1 MPATFTSP
9 SWGSGAKPQHRAAPE
24 QLAIAPAPTI
34 VVTPTPPP
42 IVGRPVVTPPSPA
55 IAPPVSAPPVIAPV
69 PVPGSPSKWAAFDK
83 LGLDKIEPKKLSKY
97 VVTMYRLLGFLI
109 LTIIVIVLIGYITTT
124 AFFYMSDSWIV
135 PAAVSPTDD
144 KVMALQTQLAER
156 QNHRDQ
162 TASELEQAEHTI
174 IVQEA
179 FQRELT
185 RGIKS
190 DLEARRAAFERM
202 HALANAAASTRV
214 QIRRSNTAYAS
225 ESQRRMSQEFAAGL
239 IDRNAML
246 VGKFQLAQ
254 ISSSNLS
261 LVERQSEYETR
272 AADLEAQTRSLEA
285 LLADKPSG
293 DAMTYDVLK
302 IKQEYELS
310 KLETDKAIENRDTL
324 KTSLARE
331 DKLLATLVQ
340 SSYLR
345 AMTDHAQV
353 AFVPY
358 DNLHVV
364 KKGSKLFGCK
374 LGMVFCHQVGTVLE
388 ILPGEVQFK
397 HPHRDRMLRGQMVEL
412 QLEDGADATDE
423 VLFVGGAPLLF

>member
-1 MPATFTSP
+1 M
-9 SWGSGAKPQHRAAPE
+9 
-24 QLAIAPAPTI
+24 
-34 VVTPTPPP
+34 
-42 IVGRPVVTPPSPA
+42 
-55 IAPPVSAPPVIAPV
+55 
-69 PVPGSPSKWAAFDK
+69 
-83 LGLDKIEPKKLSKY
+83 
-97 VVTMYRLLGFLI
+97 
-109 LTIIVIVLIGYITTT
+109 
-124 AFFYMSDSWIV
+124 
-135 PAAVSPTDD
+135 
-144 KVMALQTQLAER
+144 
-156 QNHRDQ
+156 
-162 TASELEQAEHTI
+162 
-174 IVQEA
+174 
-179 FQRELT
+179 
-185 RGIKS
+185 
-190 DLEARRAAFERM
+190 
-202 HALANAAASTRV
+202 
-214 QIRRSNTAYAS
+214 QIRKSNNAYAS
-225 ESQRRMSQEFAAGL
+225 ESQRRMTQEFAAGL
-239 IDRNAML
+239 IDRSAML

-261 LVERQSEYETR
+261 LVERQAEYETR

-285 LLADKPSG
+285 LLANKPSG

-345 AMTDHAQV
+345 AMADHAQV

-374 LGMVFCHQVGTVLE
+374 LGMVFCHQVGTVFE

-412 QLEDGADATDE
+412 QLEDGTDATDE